1 MSFSPLFRISACL
14 VWGLALVA
22 GAEAKDIGPTN
33 VSCDRFEKTT
43 SAWMDC
49 AKAAPA
55 AAGPAQADAEL
66 FYAGYWLAKN
76 GRYEEALKYLNKAT
90 VKNARVL
97 TYIGFATRKLGHT
110 DEAMKYYDEALQ
122 RDPKNDVA
130 RSYLGEAHL
139 SRGDLQAALSELG
152 KIENGCGRNCAP
164 YTELAAKIEEFKKG

>member
-1 MSFSPLFRISACL
+1 MSLTTYFRISACL
-14 VWGLALVA
+14 AFAALTVI
-22 GAEAKDIGPTN
+22 GAQAKDIGPTN
-33 VSCDRFEKTT
+33 VSCDQYEKTS

-55 AAGPAQADAEL
+55 TAGPAQADAEL

-139 SRGDLQAALSELG
+139 SRGDLQAALSELS

-164 YTELAAKIEEFKKG
+164 YTELATQIEEFKKG